1 MSGRLDG
8 AVCLVTG
15 AAQGIGRGIVKR
27 MAAEGGKVA
36 VNARVD
42 DARLRSVVDEMHGFP
57 APADIAD
64 PAAVRR
70 MVAAVEQGLGPV
82 EVLVCNAARMTMKPF
97 LEQDAA
103 EWWDQVNINLSGHM
117 DVIAAVL
124 PGMRRLGRGRIVI
137 FSSLWGPIGWENASG
152 YAASKSALIS
162 FGRSLAREL
171 APEHIYVTLVA
182 PGIIDTPQL
191 QVDADDAGVTLE
203 EMHRI
208 YAKNIPA
215 GRIGTPDDVAR
226 TVVFLATET
235 ARAYAG
241 QTLHPNGGEIRGSM

>member
-1 MSGRLDG
+1 MGVLDG
-8 AVCLVTG
+8 TVCLVTG
-15 AAQGIGRGIVKR
+15 AAQGIGRGIVIR
-27 MAAEGGKVA
+27 MAAEGAKVA

-42 DARLRSVVDEMHGFP
+42 DERLAGVVAEMGGYP

-64 PAAVRR
+64 RAAVDR
-70 MVAAVEQGLGPV
+70 MVADVESKLGPI

-97 LEQDAA
+97 LEQDAD
-103 EWWDQVNINLSGHM
+103 EWWNQVDINLTGHM
-117 DVIAAVL
+117 GVVAAVL
-124 PGMRRLGRGRIVI
+124 PGMRRLGRGRIVL

-152 YAASKSALIS
+152 YAASKSAIIS
-162 FGRSLAREL
+162 LGRSLAREL
-171 APEHIYVTLVA
+171 EPEHIYVTIVA

-191 QVDADDAGVTLE
+191 QVDADDAGVSLE

-226 TVVFLATET
+226 TVVFLSTET
-235 ARAYAG
+235 ARAFAG
-241 QTLHPNGGEIRGSM
+241 QTFHPNGGEIRGSM

>member
-1 MSGRLDG
+1 MGQLDG
-8 AVCLVTG
+8 IVCLVTG
-15 AAQGIGRGIVKR
+15 AAQGIGKGIVIR
-27 MAAEGGKVA
+27 MAEEGASVA

-42 DARLRSVVDEMHGFP
+42 DDRLKGVVAQMGGFP
-57 APADIAD
+57 APADIAN
-64 PAAVRR
+64 PAEVRT
-70 MVAAVEQGLGPV
+70 MVSAVEAALGPI

-97 LEQDAA
+97 LEQDAN
-103 EWWDQVNINLSGHM
+103 EWWEQVNINLTGHM
-117 DVIAAVL
+117 DVITAVV
-124 PGMRRLGRGRIVI
+124 PGMRKLGRGRIVL

-162 FGRSLAREL
+162 LGRSLGREL
-171 APEHIYVTLVA
+171 APDKIYVTVIA

-191 QVDADDAGVTLE
+191 QVDADDAGVSLE

-226 TVVFLATET
+226 AVVFLSTET

>member
-1 MSGRLDG
+1 MGKLDG
-8 AVCLVTG
+8 VVCLVTG
-15 AAQGIGRGIVKR
+15 AAQGIGKGIVIR
-27 MAAEGGKVA
+27 MAEEGARVA

-42 DARLRSVVDEMHGFP
+42 DERLRSVVGEMGGFP

-64 PAAVRR
+64 PDQVRQ
-70 MVAAVEQGLGPV
+70 MVGDVESALGPI

-97 LEQDAA
+97 LEQDHD
-103 EWWDQVNINLSGHM
+103 EWWEQVNINLTGHM
-117 DVIAAVL
+117 DVVSAVL
-124 PGMRRLGRGRIVI
+124 PGMRKLGRGRIVL

-162 FGRSLAREL
+162 LGRSLGREL
-171 APEHIYVTLVA
+171 APDKIYVTIVA

-191 QVDADDAGVTLE
+191 QVDADDAGVSLQ